1 MKFIY
6 PAVIRKNNEG
16 KYDAFFP
23 DLECC
28 YAQGDTLEEAVD
40 NANEAAYN
48 WLYVE
53 VIEDDGQLPPVSDPG
68 DLSSGGRCGE
78 KYCSQHTFYRWLGRI
93 DKGWERDR

>member
-28 YAQGDTLEEAVD
+28 CAQGDTLEEAVD
-40 NANEAAYN
+40 NANETAYN

-53 VIEDDGQLPPVSDPG
+53 VVG
-68 DLSSGGRCGE
+68 
-78 KYCSQHTFYRWLGRI
+78 
-93 DKGWERDR
+93 

>member
-28 YAQGDTLEEAVD
+28 CAQGDTLEEAVD

-53 VIEDDGQLPPVSDPG
+53 VMDSPN
-68 DLSSGGRCGE
+68 SSSKFFIRSGFVKWGTVI
-78 KYCSQHTFYRWLGRI
+78 KFFWKIKANTVQ
-93 DKGWERDR
+93 